1 LAAFCFQSP
10 PDPMDILTKSHFE
23 LLGLP
28 ERFGIDTAELQQA
41 YRRLQGAVHPDRFAA
56 AGATERR
63 IAMQLATRANEAYRT
78 LLEPGRRAAY
88 LCERHG
94 VPLQAETNTAMSRAF
109 LVQQM
114 AWREALEDAR
124 IGRDAGALAGLARL
138 LCDHRDCLLAEI
150 AAAID
155 GEHDY
160 TRAADAV
167 RRWMFV
173 DKFGAEVAAAEDGLA
188 A

>member
-1 LAAFCFQSP
+1 
-10 PDPMDILTKSHFE
+10 MDILTKSHFE

-28 ERFGIDTAELQQA
+28 ERFGIDPAELQQA
-41 YRRLQGAVHPDRFAA
+41 FRRLQAAVHPDRFAS
-56 AGATERR
+56 AGGTERR

-78 LLEPGRRAAY
+78 LSDPGRRAAY

-109 LVQQM
+109 LMQQM
-114 AWREALEDAR
+114 EWREALEDAR
-124 IGRDAGALAGLARL
+124 AAGDRAALGGLSRL
-138 LCDHRDCLLAEI
+138 LCDHRDRLLDEI
-150 AAAID
+150 GAAID
-155 GEHDY
+155 VEHDY
-160 TRAADAV
+160 PRAADAV

-173 DKFGAEVAAAEDGLA
+173 DKFGAEVAAADDGLA

>member
-1 LAAFCFQSP
+1 
-10 PDPMDILTKSHFE
+10 MDILTKSHFE
-23 LLGLP
+23 MFGLT
-28 ERFGIDTAELQQA
+28 ERFAIDVTELQQA

-63 IAMQLATRANEAYRT
+63 IAMQLATRANEGYRT

-94 VPLQAETNTAMSRAF
+94 VPLQAETNTSMSQTF
-109 LVQQM
+109 LMQQIG
-114 AWREALEDAR
+114 WREALEEAR
-124 IGRDAGALAGLARL
+124 IARDAGALAGLARL
-138 LCDHRDCLLAEI
+138 LCDHRGWLLAEI
-150 AAAID
+150 ATAID
-155 GEHDY
+155 LEHNY
-160 TRAADAV
+160 ARAADAV

-173 DKFGAEVAAAEDGLA
+173 DKFGAEVAAVEDGLA

>member
-1 LAAFCFQSP
+1 
-10 PDPMDILTKSHFE
+10 MDILDKSHYD

-28 ERFGIDTAELQQA
+28 ERFDIDPEGLKQA
-41 YRRLQGAVHPDRFAA
+41 FRRLQAVVHPDRFAG

-78 LLEPGRRAAY
+78 LADPGRRAAY

-94 VPLQAETNTAMSRAF
+94 VPLRAETNTAMSRDF
-109 LVQQM
+109 LMQQM
-114 AWREALEDAR
+114 NWREALEDAR
-124 IGRDAGALAGLARL
+124 AGRDRGALEGLHRL
-138 LCDHRDCLLAEI
+138 LCDHRERLLGEI

-155 GEHDY
+155 RDRDFQ
-160 TRAADAV
+160 RAADAV

-173 DKFGAEVAAAEDGLA
+173 DKFGAEVTQAQDGLA

>member
-1 LAAFCFQSP
+1 MAAAFVRGQR
-10 PDPMDILTKSHFE
+10 DPMDFLNNSHFE

-28 ERFGIDTAELQQA
+28 ERFDLDATELQQA
-41 YRRLQGAVHPDRFAA
+41 YRRLQAAVHPDRYASS
-56 AGATERR
+56 GGTERR

-94 VPLQAETNTAMSRAF
+94 VVLQAETNTAMAPAF
-109 LVQQM
+109 LMQQM
-114 AWREALEDAR
+114 AWREALDEAR
-124 IGRDAGALAGLARL
+124 SSRDMAALAGLSRL
-138 LCDHRDCLLAEI
+138 LCDHRDRLLDEI
-150 AAAID
+150 GAAID
-155 GEHDY
+155 RDHDY

-173 DKFGAEVAAAEDGLA
+173 DKFGAEVAQVEDGLA

>member
-1 LAAFCFQSP
+1 
-10 PDPMDILTKSHFE
+10 MDLLNRSHFE

-28 ERFGIDTAELQQA
+28 ERFELDPTVLQQA
-41 YRRLQGAVHPDRFAA
+41 YRRVQAAVHPDRHAA

-78 LLEPGRRAAY
+78 LSDPGRRAAY

-94 VPLQAETNTAMSRAF
+94 APIRAESNTAMPAAF
-109 LVQQM
+109 LMQQM
-114 AWREALEDAR
+114 SWRETLDEAR
-124 IGRDAGALAGLARL
+124 EMRDRAALAGLSDA
-138 LCDHRDCLLAEI
+138 LCDHRARLLAEI
-150 AAAID
+150 GAAID
-155 GEHDY
+155 RDHDY
-160 TRAADAV
+160 PRAADAV

-173 DKFGAEVAAAEDGLA
+173 DRFGAEVASVEDGLA